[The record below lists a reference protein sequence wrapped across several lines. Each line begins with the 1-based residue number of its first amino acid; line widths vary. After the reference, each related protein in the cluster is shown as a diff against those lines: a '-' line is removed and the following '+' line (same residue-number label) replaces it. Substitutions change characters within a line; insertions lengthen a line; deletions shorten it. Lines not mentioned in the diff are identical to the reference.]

1 MINFSNNITG
11 IVKLGLVK
19 NSIFF
24 NRMLKLYIL
33 RHGKAVKP
41 KGSIRDFDRKLNKK
55 GTAQIN
61 QVGYILKNDQT
72 VIDQIIASGAQRT
85 QETAEIMNFH
95 MGLDKITFDDDL
107 YLTTRENIQ
116 SILAEHATKKNVLLV
131 GHNFGLTHFVN
142 YLTGDNLMLSTGMMV
157 EISFTFDDWNLLSSE
172 TGIIERMIEPRV
184 HSF

>member
-19 NSIFF
+19 KSIFF
-24 NRMLKLYIL
+24 ESMLKLYIL

-41 KGSIRDFDRKLNKK
+41 KENLRDFDRKLNKK
-55 GTAQIN
+55 GTAQVN
-61 QVGYILKNDQT
+61 QVGYILQNDAT

-85 QETAEIMNFH
+85 QETAEIMNYH
-95 MGLDKITFDDDL
+95 LELNDIMFDDDL

-116 SILAEHATKKNVLLV
+116 AILTRHADSKNVLLV

-142 YLTGDNLMLSTGMMV
+142 YLTGDNLMLSTAMMV
-157 EISFTFDDWNLLSSE
+157 EISFTFDDWNMLSSE
-172 TGIIERMIEPRV
+172 TGSIERIIEPRV